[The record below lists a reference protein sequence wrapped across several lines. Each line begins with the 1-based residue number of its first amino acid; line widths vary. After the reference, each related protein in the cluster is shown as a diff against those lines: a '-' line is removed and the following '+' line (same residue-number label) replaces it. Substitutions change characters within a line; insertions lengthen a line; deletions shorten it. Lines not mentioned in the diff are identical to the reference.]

1 MSAAR
6 FIRSIDI
13 CVKFTQ
19 IKDDHLICLSQQE
32 ALMLFGIMQAAVLH
46 EPMQACLLGRHEYSA
61 FYRTM
66 TTALA
71 RAAAATELEAKS
83 LLD

>member
-1 MSAAR
+1 
-6 FIRSIDI
+6 
-13 CVKFTQ
+13 
-19 IKDDHLICLSQQE
+19 
-32 ALMLFGIMQAAVLH
+32 MLFGIMQAAVLH
-46 EPMQACLLGRHEYSA
+46 EPMQACLLGRDEYST

-66 TTALA
+66 TAALA